1 MVIIFRIVHQRF
13 LEIESEETLSKLSI
27 IKDGSIQ
34 GWFVSF
40 VITIVSVLSF
50 IGALFFDKICER
62 FVKVGSIWATLVI
75 AQFTAWLAYRA
86 YTKNSERESKR
97 EVK

>member
-1 MVIIFRIVHQRF
+1 
-13 LEIESEETLSKLSI
+13 LSKLSI

-86 YTKNSERESKR
+86 YTKSKNENSEK
-97 EVK
+97 EVR

>member
-1 MVIIFRIVHQRF
+1 M
-13 LEIESEETLSKLSI
+13 SKISI

-40 VITIVSVLSF
+40 IITVVSVLSF

-86 YTKNSERESKR
+86 YTKSNKNETTPEK
-97 EVK
+97 